1 MCVALLAV
9 TVVVEEEFII
19 FVSLISVTC
28 KKKYKLTYKGFFSS
42 TNDSETSFIYS
53 IHHQLY
59 NKIKDFN

>member
-28 KKKYKLTYKGFFSS
+28 KKKYNLTYKGFFLQLMIQKHHLYMQS
-42 TNDSETSFIYS
+42 TINS
-53 IHHQLY
+53 I
-59 NKIKDFN
+59 IK